1 MIEITPILHKDG
13 PLYLQLYKFIKN
25 EIQVGNIRANSKL
38 PSQRNLAKHLNI
50 SRNTVDAAYQQ
61 LIAEGYVISKE
72 RDGIYVVELEKDFFL
87 KNNQIDNDIL
97 AASSNQELEDVKVKY
112 DFNYGDINLKDFP
125 YKIWR
130 KLSLQSL
137 NEEHGYLY
145 LYGDPQGESE
155 LRNSI
160 SQHLYQAR
168 GVSCSAEQ
176 IIVGAGLQYLTG
188 LLCNLIGRD
197 VVYGMEDP
205 GYYRVRYLFEDSGIH
220 IQPIPLDNSGISVYH
235 LKKSKV
241 KAVYVTPSHQFPT
254 GIVMPITRR
263 MELLE
268 WAREENAYIIE
279 DDYDGEFRYSGKPI
293 PALHGLDSYENV
305 VYMGT
310 FSKSL
315 IPSIKL
321 SYMVLPME
329 LINLYKKNNF
339 YVQTVS
345 RLHQHTLRLFM
356 ESGHWE
362 RHLNKSRNI
371 YKGRHLALLN
381 AIHQVMNDDV
391 KVYGSGSGLHI
402 LLEPNN
408 HMTEKQ
414 LIQTARE
421 QGVIIY
427 PTSVF
432 YANSPKNQS
441 AKVLLGFANLDEAS
455 IFKGIELLNKAWF
468 E

>member
-1 MIEITPILHKDG
+1 MAWKTRDIIE
-13 PLYLQLYKFIKN
+13 F
-25 EIQVGNIRANSKL
+25 
-38 PSQRNLAKHLNI
+38 
-50 SRNTVDAAYQQ
+50 
-61 LIAEGYVISKE
+61 
-72 RDGIYVVELEKDFFL
+72 GIYLRIVVERF
-87 KNNQIDNDIL
+87 
-97 AASSNQELEDVKVKY
+97 
-112 DFNYGDINLKDFP
+112 
-125 YKIWR
+125 
-130 KLSLQSL
+130 
-137 NEEHGYLY
+137 
-145 LYGDPQGESE
+145 
-155 LRNSI
+155 
-160 SQHLYQAR
+160 SQYHL
-168 GVSCSAEQ
+168 
-176 IIVGAGLQYLTG
+176 IIVALVF
-188 LLCNLIGRD
+188 I
-197 VVYGMEDP
+197 
-205 GYYRVRYLFEDSGIH
+205 I
-220 IQPIPLDNSGISVYH
+220 

-321 SYMVLPME
+321 SYMVLPIE

-381 AIHQVMNDDV
+381 AIHQVMNNDV

-414 LIQTARE
+414 LIQTARV

-432 YANSPKNQS
+432 FMPILQKINQLRYYL
-441 AKVLLGFANLDEAS
+441 VLQT
-455 IFKGIELLNKAWF
+455 
-468 E
+468 

>member
-72 RDGIYVVELEKDFFL
+72 RAGIYVVELEKDFFL

-145 LYGDPQGESE
+145 LYGDLQGESE

-235 LKKSKV
+235 LRKNKV

-254 GIVMPITRR
+254 GIVMPIARR

-293 PALHGLDSYENV
+293 PALRGLDSYENV

-321 SYMVLPME
+321 SYMVLPMG

-421 QGVIIY
+421 QGIIIY

-432 YANSPKNQS
+432 YANPPKNQS

>member
-145 LYGDPQGESE
+145 LYGGPQGESE

-235 LKKSKV
+235 LRKNKV

-254 GIVMPITRR
+254 GIVMPIARR

-293 PALHGLDSYENV
+293 PALRGLDSYENV

-321 SYMVLPME
+321 SYMVLPMG

-432 YANSPKNQS
+432 YANPPKNQP